1 MYTFYSEEDTKKSNR
16 KKDPQN
22 HIEQR
27 NSGGERKQGISSL
40 YHSVVLHVAGF
51 ANRLVF
57 LHDVGLSSQ
66 HTVTVK
72 TAEVLQVPIVAL
84 GLSVLI
90 TEDELETTHT
100 HNCALKILKLF
111 RF

>member
-1 MYTFYSEEDTKKSNR
+1 M
-16 KKDPQN
+16 
-22 HIEQR
+22 
-27 NSGGERKQGISSL
+27 
-40 YHSVVLHVAGF
+40 VLHVAGF
-51 ANRLVF
+51 ANRLVV

-72 TAEVLQVPIVAL
+72 TAEVLQVPIMAL

-100 HNCALKILKLF
+100 HKFPLSIVL
-111 RF
+111 